1 MLTNKITGET
11 RLIVINHDDN
21 PGIDF
26 EQMKAQYS
34 HGKYLTN
41 NGARIAMPTVEWK
54 NGYTIIAFN
63 KSGLVMI
70 QQKNHRPFF

>member
-1 MLTNKITGET
+1 LTLQIVVVTNVNNKITGET

-26 EQMKAQYS
+26 GANERNNI

-41 NGARIAMPTVEWK
+41 NGE
-54 NGYTIIAFN
+54 
-63 KSGLVMI
+63 
-70 QQKNHRPFF
+70 

>member
-26 EQMKAQYS
+26 EQMS
-34 HGKYLTN
+34 
-41 NGARIAMPTVEWK
+41 V
-54 NGYTIIAFN
+54 TIFME
-63 KSGLVMI
+63 ST
-70 QQKNHRPFF
+70 

>member
-26 EQMKAQYS
+26 GANERNNI
-34 HGKYLTN
+34 HGKYLT
-41 NGARIAMPTVEWK
+41 M
-54 NGYTIIAFN
+54 
-63 KSGLVMI
+63 GLE
-70 QQKNHRPFF
+70 

>member
-26 EQMKAQYS
+26 
-34 HGKYLTN
+34 
-41 NGARIAMPTVEWK
+41 GANA
-54 NGYTIIAFN
+54 TIFME
-63 KSGLVMI
+63 ST
-70 QQKNHRPFF
+70 